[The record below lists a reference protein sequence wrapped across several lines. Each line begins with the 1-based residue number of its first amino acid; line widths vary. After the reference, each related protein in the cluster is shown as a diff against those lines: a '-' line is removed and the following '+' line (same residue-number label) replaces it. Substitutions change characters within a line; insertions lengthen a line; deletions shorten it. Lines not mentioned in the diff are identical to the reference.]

1 MAKKMG
7 TGRADASL
15 VAAGYRLGQSYVP
28 GDYSKIF
35 QKQYEGLLA
44 SHTARTQAGIDF
56 YKTLDKNVDEIYEA
70 KKGKSDW
77 LEESTSWF
85 KQLED
90 ANTNYASGKISENA
104 DHYENNGNLNIAFD
118 EGDEDYFIGLKDQ
131 YEKLNKKLILTK
143 KERIEKKQIE
153 RNITEFRDKYNKS
166 KANWNSSGVNWG
178 QGFYNKEQSF
188 RGEPELQ
195 MLWTQ
200 LMDPNANLN
209 EKEIKVFWKNGERYF
224 EYTDGRTG
232 AEIKAL
238 AKGEGDTQIPFAN
251 KGSKKKN
258 IISEKELLS
267 RLKPID
273 SKSVNDANG
282 VGNAVLDN
290 QNKLVTN
297 ADGVKV
303 FKIKNF
309 NQIED
314 KILTD
319 YENVF
324 KQSANFNDLATREVL
339 IGNNRRIYK
348 KDLEENR
355 IIDAAIIN
363 QLGFGGTFT
372 EKELTSGGGIDPKEL
387 AAHANAKKQIIEI
400 LTNPKTDSQRDIA
413 VKEMARYR
421 TDQLRDV
428 FEGERTRLQR
438 AESKTTTET
447 YMQNSL
453 NIRNKFE
460 EAEKEG
466 FTFENLKLLPID
478 DDKQIILN
486 PNDNLKIVEKL

>member
-28 GDYSKIF
+28 GDYSEIF

-44 SHTARTQAGIDF
+44 SHKAKTQAGIDF
-56 YKTLDKNVDEIYEA
+56 YKTLDENVDEMTKAHKERALYEA
-70 KKGKSDW
+70 KKEKSDW

-85 KQLED
+85 EQFED

-104 DHYENNGNLNIAFD
+104 DHYENNGNLNLAFA

-143 KERIEKKQIE
+143 EERIEKKQIE

-178 QGFYNKEQSF
+178 KGFYNKEQSF

-200 LMDPNANLN
+200 LMDSNANLS
-209 EKEIKVFWKNGERYF
+209 EKGIRIFWENGERYF
-224 EYTDGRTG
+224 EYTDGRAG
-232 AEIKAL
+232 AEMKAL
-238 AKGEGDTQIPFAN
+238 STGPYAEGQEGVQVPSGWTDE
-251 KGSKKKN
+251 GSKKKN

-273 SKSVNDANG
+273 SKTVNDANG

-303 FKIKNF
+303 FKIKDF
-309 NQIED
+309 NQIKD
-314 KILTD
+314 KVLTD

-324 KQSANFNDLATREVL
+324 KESANFNDLATREIL
-339 IGNNRRIYK
+339 I
-348 KDLEENR
+348 
-355 IIDAAIIN
+355 
-363 QLGFGGTFT
+363 
-372 EKELTSGGGIDPKEL
+372 
-387 AAHANAKKQIIEI
+387 
-400 LTNPKTDSQRDIA
+400 
-413 VKEMARYR
+413 
-421 TDQLRDV
+421 
-428 FEGERTRLQR
+428 
-438 AESKTTTET
+438 
-447 YMQNSL
+447 
-453 NIRNKFE
+453 
-460 EAEKEG
+460 
-466 FTFENLKLLPID
+466 
-478 DDKQIILN
+478 
-486 PNDNLKIVEKL
+486 